1 LLLLGTTPCNGVAD
15 RIEVRHSDVFTDVD
29 GQFDLIVF
37 DPPFR
42 WFAPRDLL
50 ETAMADENYQAMTT
64 FFRNARQHLSDR
76 GRMLIFFGTSGDLA
90 YLEQLI
96 EEEGFSAE
104 VLASQDL
111 TKDGWRVDY
120 FTFRLTL

>member
-1 LLLLGTTPCNGVAD
+1 LKIPLSCV
-15 RIEVRHSDVFTDVD
+15 
-29 GQFDLIVF
+29 DLIVF

-50 ETAMADENYQAMTT
+50 ETATADENYQAMTT

-90 YLEQLI
+90 CLEQLI
-96 EEEGFSAE
+96 EEEGFQSE
-104 VLASQDL
+104 VLVSQDL
-111 TKDGWRVDY
+111 TKDGWRIDY
-120 FTFRLTL
+120 FTFRLTP

>member
-1 LLLLGTTPCNGVAD
+1 M
-15 RIEVRHSDVFTDVD
+15 I
-29 GQFDLIVF
+29 
-37 DPPFR
+37 
-42 WFAPRDLL
+42 
-50 ETAMADENYQAMTT
+50 T
-64 FFRNARQHLSDR
+64 FFRNARQHLSAR

-120 FTFRLTL
+120 FTFRLPL